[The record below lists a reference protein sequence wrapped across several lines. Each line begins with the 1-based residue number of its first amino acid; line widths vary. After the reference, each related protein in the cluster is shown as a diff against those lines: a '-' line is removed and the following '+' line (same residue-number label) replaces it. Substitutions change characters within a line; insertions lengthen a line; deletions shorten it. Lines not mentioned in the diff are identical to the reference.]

1 MRTAGPFQSP
11 FPAPAPLAPHNC
23 LHRNPENA
31 ILPSNPM
38 GDRPMKIHLCFRL
51 GLLAALLALGSGCAT
66 TDFVTGQRVQNMYS
80 LDEEVQMGG
89 QYYAQMIGEL
99 RKENAPVDQDPARVA
114 LVKEITANI
123 VAHAHITNLPYKAT
137 FVGDP
142 DFVNAYALPGGNI
155 MIFEGL
161 WNPKEGLVQTVD
173 ELAAVV
179 AHEIAHVNCR
189 HSTEAMTREMLP
201 NLLLAGG
208 MVWASIE
215 DDEDM
220 QLLFGG
226 LMLVHNG
233 LFVTKYSRVD
243 ELEADR
249 VGMMYMAQA
258 GYDPAAAPRVWERLA
273 GARDN
278 QVEKVLSIF
287 STHPR
292 DFKRTQELRK
302 HLPEARALYEAALV
316 KRDGSKKLSD
326 LPPANHPKKKA
337 PKKSSGS

>member
-1 MRTAGPFQSP
+1 MKPLLVLLRGLGTAALF
-11 FPAPAPLAPHNC
+11 ALAP
-23 LHRNPENA
+23 
-31 ILPSNPM
+31 
-38 GDRPMKIHLCFRL
+38 
-51 GLLAALLALGSGCAT
+51 GCAT
-66 TDFVTGQRVQNMYS
+66 TDFVTGQPVQNMYS

-89 QYYAQMIGEL
+89 KFYAEMVGEL
-99 RKENAPVDQDPARVA
+99 RKEHAPVDQDPARVA
-114 LVKEITANI
+114 LVREVTATV

-155 MIFEGL
+155 FVFEGL
-161 WNPKEGLVQTVD
+161 WNEKEGLVHTVD

-189 HSTEAMTREMLP
+189 HSTEDMTRQMLP

-208 MVWASIE
+208 MIYASIE
-215 DDEDM
+215 DDEDL

-226 LMLVHNG
+226 AMLAYNG
-233 LFVTKYSRVD
+233 LVVTKYSRAD

-249 VGMMYMAQA
+249 VGMTYMAQA
-258 GYDPAAAPRVWERLA
+258 GYDPEAAPRVWERLA
-273 GARDN
+273 GASDD

-292 DFKRTQELRK
+292 DYKRAQELRK
-302 HLPEARALYEAALV
+302 HLPAARALYEAAPV
-316 KRDGSKKLSD
+316 KRDGSRKLSD
-326 LPPANHPKKKA
+326 LPASTAPKKKP
-337 PKKSSGS
+337 PKKTGS